1 MKHRMLQS
9 SWRRWDLSNW
19 QLVRLG
25 QSLCLLTAHDSKR
38 LAKVCSC
45 FRPVVLCFTSS
56 SCQLIIS
63 PLLWEKTAQSQKV
76 SIEMTGVP
84 KAPALCSQR
93 WNLAVMCF
101 FGLFF
106 TYVVRM
112 NLSVAIICM
121 VRTPQVNVTS
131 ADQRNLG
138 KHGLTS
144 EVSTGLPNVTADT
157 KTAEEYTT
165 DENDCSLEIMKPVS
179 SSNNGEFDWNKGTQS
194 LLLAMYFYG
203 YIFTQIPGGWLV
215 GRYGGRR
222 VWAVSQSICAL
233 STLATPLAARAHV
246 YLVYALRFLLGLAAG
261 VATPCVFSI
270 MGRWAPKLERSK
282 LMSFCITGFSAGNI
296 LTFSLSALLCVY
308 GFDNGW
314 GSIFYLSGI
323 GNLLWVVVWCIV
335 TADTPAQHKRISEVE
350 RNYIQSSIG
359 DNTEKKEILPTPWR
373 AIFTSAPFWAC
384 VVAEICS
391 TYTAY
396 TLQMS
401 LPAFMKE
408 SLKFDI
414 KQNGVL
420 SALPYLCQAV
430 TCTLSGQM
438 ADTLRNRDIL
448 STKNTRKLFY
458 FLASFGS
465 AICIVSAGYVSCTQ
479 RPLAVFLLCLCLCFN
494 GFSSVS
500 FFVNHFDLAPRHA
513 GMTSAISNTAATASG
528 MVAPLV
534 VGALTPNRTAEEWR
548 HVFYVCASIYVAG
561 AVVYGVFAEG
571 ELQSWA
577 VPPPVDD
584 TVRGEIA
591 KGEEDNKNPSVSNSE
606 RKDVSLG
613 DVTPN

>member
-1 MKHRMLQS
+1 M
-9 SWRRWDLSNW
+9 RREEIK
-19 QLVRLG
+19 
-25 QSLCLLTAHDSKR
+25 CLLPAHDTKR
-38 LAKVCSC
+38 LAKVSPPA
-45 FRPVVLCFTSS
+45 PVDNHQSAKIQSS
-56 SCQLIIS
+56 SLGTNS
-63 PLLWEKTAQSQKV
+63 TKPTA
-76 SIEMTGVP
+76 SITMTDVP

-101 FGLFF
+101 FGFLLS
-106 TYVVRM
+106 YVVRM

-121 VRTPQVNVTS
+121 VRAPQVNVTS

-144 EVSTGLPNVTADT
+144 EVSSGLLNVTADT

-165 DENDCSLEIMKPVS
+165 DENYCGLEIIKPAS
-179 SSNNGEFDWNKGTQS
+179 SSNNGEFDWDKRTQS

-203 YIFTQIPGGWLV
+203 YIFTQIPGGWLA

-222 VWAVSQSICAL
+222 VWAVSQTICAL

-261 VATPCVFSI
+261 VSTPCVFSI

-314 GSIFYLSGI
+314 GSIFYLSGV

-359 DNTEKKEILPTPWR
+359 DTLEKKEILPTPWR
-373 AIFTSAPFWAC
+373 GIFTSAPFWAC

-396 TLQMS
+396 TLQTS

-430 TCTLSGQM
+430 MSTLSGQV

-458 FLASFGS
+458 FVASFGS
-465 AICIVSAGYVSCTQ
+465 ATCIVSAGY
-479 RPLAVFLLCLCLCFN
+479 
-494 GFSSVS
+494 
-500 FFVNHFDLAPRHA
+500 
-513 GMTSAISNTAATASG
+513 
-528 MVAPLV
+528 
-534 VGALTPNRTAEEWR
+534 RTAEEWR
-548 HVFYVCASIYVAG
+548 HVFYVFAAVSVVG
-561 AVVYGVFAEG
+561 AMVYGIFAEG

-577 VPPPVDD
+577 APPPVDD
-584 TVRGEIA
+584 TVKEESA
-591 KGEEDNKNPSVSNSE
+591 KLEDDSE
-606 RKDVSLG
+606 NDAH
-613 DVTPN
+613 TIF